1 MRNGVVKLRWHS
13 DADAIDSAE
22 EITIIRQCCGVTLG
36 GDLARTG
43 GIRVDDRNEGDRW
56 LRCVFLR
63 VKAAKIADPDDSH
76 AQHCIFTI
84 HLTFCDHVVR
94 KRFHLR
100 IQFIIEFRPR
110 NEARRKGHQSMDA
123 GISKLLYQIQCQLQ
137 PWLWCDGNL
146 KL

>member
-13 DADAIDSAE
+13 DADAINPIE
-22 EITIIRQCCGVTLG
+22 EITIVRQCRSVALR

-43 GIRVDDRNEGDRW
+43 SIRVDNRDERDLSLG
-56 LRCVFLR
+56 CVFLR

-94 KRFHLR
+94 KCFHLR
-100 IQFIIEFRPR
+100 IQLIIEFRPR
-110 NEARRKGHQSMDA
+110 NEARREGHQPMDSRV
-123 GISKLLYQIQCQLQ
+123 GELFHDIKREL
-137 PWLWCDGNL
+137 
-146 KL
+146 

>member
-13 DADAIDSAE
+13 DANAINPIE
-22 EITIIRQCCGVTLG
+22 EITIVRQCRSVALR

-43 GIRVDDRNEGDRW
+43 SIRVDNRDERDLSLG
-56 LRCVFLR
+56 CVFLR